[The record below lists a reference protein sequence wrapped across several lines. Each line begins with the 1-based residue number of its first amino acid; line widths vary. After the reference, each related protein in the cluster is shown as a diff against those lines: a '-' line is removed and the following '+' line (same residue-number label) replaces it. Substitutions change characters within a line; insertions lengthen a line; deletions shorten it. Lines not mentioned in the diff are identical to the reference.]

1 MFKKILI
8 ANRGEI
14 AVRVI
19 RACREMGIKTL
30 AVCSDIDRNSLHTK
44 LADETICIGSANAKE
59 SYLNTYT
66 ILSAAFHKGVDAIH
80 PGYGFLSEN
89 SQFAKMCEECSITF
103 IGPSSNTIELMGNK
117 VNARNIV
124 KQMNC
129 PVMNAIENIKID
141 EIHNRDIEK
150 EIGYPVIIKAVSGGG
165 GRGIRIVHSKEE
177 LYTNI
182 LNAKTEAE
190 NYFGNAELYIEKY
203 IKNARHIEF
212 QILADNHGNVV
223 HLGERECS
231 IQRKNQKMIEE
242 CPSSILDNDMRNT
255 MGQLAIAIAKEVN
268 YSGVG
273 TVEFLLDDNM
283 NYYFLEMNTR
293 IQVEHPVTEMV
304 TGIDLIKEQIK
315 VAAGMNLDIK
325 QEDICINGHSVE
337 CRINAD
343 DADNNFIPQTGLIKQ
358 LILPGG
364 PGVRVDSSV
373 FNDYYISH
381 YYDSLLAKIIVHG
394 KDRDEAIKIMK
405 RALKETEIKGIKNN
419 IDFQYNI
426 ICCNEFESGN
436 YNTQIIS

>member
-19 RACREMGIKTL
+19 RACKEMGIKTL
-30 AVCSDIDRNSLHTK
+30 AVYSDIDRNSLHTK

-66 ILSAAFHKGVDAIH
+66 ILSAAVHKGVDAIH

-89 SQFAKMCEECSITF
+89 SQFARMCEECNITF

-124 KQMNC
+124 RQMNC
-129 PVMNAIENIKID
+129 PVMNAIESVKID
-141 EIHNRDIEK
+141 EIHNIDIEK

-165 GRGIRIVHSKEE
+165 GRGIRVVNSKDE
-177 LYTNI
+177 LYNNI

-212 QILADNHGNVV
+212 QILADNYGNVV

-242 CPSSILDNDMRNT
+242 CPSSIIDNDMRNT
-255 MGQLAIAIAKEVN
+255 MGQLAIAIAKQVN

-315 VAAGMNLDIK
+315 AAAGLSLNIK
-325 QEDICINGHSVE
+325 QEDICITGHSVE

-343 DADNNFIPQTGLIKQ
+343 DAENNFIPQTGIIKR

-394 KDRDEAIKIMK
+394 KNRDEAIKIMK

-426 ICCNEFESGN
+426 ICCAEFESGK
-436 YNTQIIS
+436 YNTQMIS